1 MSSLGG
7 AGEKVTLF
15 GSDCEGTL
23 RIANLRIACLLTILR
38 LAILS
43 ISITQECQP
52 QLWYIIYTGILVIML
67 PNHPYIDMVVDN
79 ANLATKGGVQIIE
92 MEI

>member
-1 MSSLGG
+1 
-7 AGEKVTLF
+7 
-15 GSDCEGTL
+15 
-23 RIANLRIACLLTILR
+23 
-38 LAILS
+38 
-43 ISITQECQP
+43 
-52 QLWYIIYTGILVIML
+52 ML